1 MSLNTILATT
11 PLTSTNY
18 VLKATGTTIG
28 NSLIWDDGTNA
39 NVGGTASLNKLTIQG
54 GTFTAATSTSYALG
68 VANGGG
74 NDLTLGTS
82 STYGAIQTWSS
93 KPLVLQGV
101 GNNVLI
107 GMTTDGSY
115 KLDVTGAV
123 RFSST
128 LLVSGA
134 ATFSSTATISSNVT
148 INSSSLLRLGNSDN
162 ASTMQIW
169 NSQSGAANN
178 LLVYD
183 NAASAYRFV
192 ISSSGNVGI
201 GTSSPYVIAAGGP
214 TLDLRG
220 PTWSFIELGTSS
232 TISGTNDIGYL
243 EFMNGNNTRLA
254 TIVGSTDGSAL
265 QGMIR
270 FSTSNSSGGF
280 TERMRL
286 YNTYAGT
293 GYSTLKIGTTTTS
306 SIILTGSTTTNNGA
320 SVTVLGPVGGNGV
333 TDSAFFQIRANDS
346 IAWVFQI
353 DGSNQLATFY
363 NNGSTWSKLGYQT
376 TGGTWTNSD
385 ERRKTNIEDLEYG
398 LKEVLQLKPKKFH
411 FKHDTEVGNVK
422 QKDMGF
428 IAQEVL
434 PIMPL
439 AVDSG
444 YDGEQQYYSMNY
456 GNMIPTLVKAIQEL
470 QEQINI
476 LAK

>member
-1 MSLNTILATT
+1 MKSNGSGVLQFNNDNTGN
-11 PLTSTNY
+11 LTMC
-18 VLKATGTTIG
+18 
-28 NSLIWDDGTNA
+28 
-39 NVGGTASLNKLTIQG
+39 VGG
-54 GTFTAATSTSYALG
+54 
-68 VANGGG
+68 
-74 NDLTLGTS
+74 
-82 STYGAIQTWSS
+82 
-93 KPLVLQGV
+93 
-101 GNNVLI
+101 
-107 GMTTDGSY
+107 
-115 KLDVTGAV
+115 
-123 RFSST
+123 
-128 LLVSGA
+128 
-134 ATFSSTATISSNVT
+134 
-148 INSSSLLRLGNSDN
+148 
-162 ASTMQIW
+162 
-169 NSQSGAANN
+169 
-178 LLVYD
+178 
-183 NAASAYRFV
+183 
-192 ISSSGNVGI
+192 GNVGI

-220 PTWSFIELGTSS
+220 TTWSFIELGTSS

-265 QGMIR
+265 QGMMR

-306 SIILTGSTTTNNGA
+306 SITLTGSTTTNNGA
-320 SVTVLGPVGGNGV
+320 AVTVYGPAGGNGV
-333 TDSAFFQIRANDS
+333 TDSAFFQLRANDS
-346 IAWVFQI
+346 IAWVIQI

-363 NNGSTWSKLGYQT
+363 NNGSTWSKVGYQS

-411 FKHDTEVGNVK
+411 FKHDTEVGNDK

-444 YDGEQQYYSMNY
+444 YDGEEQYYSMNY
-456 GNMIPTLVKAIQEL
+456 GNMIPTLVKAIQE
-470 QEQINI
+470 QQVQIDELKALIN
-476 LAK
+476 K